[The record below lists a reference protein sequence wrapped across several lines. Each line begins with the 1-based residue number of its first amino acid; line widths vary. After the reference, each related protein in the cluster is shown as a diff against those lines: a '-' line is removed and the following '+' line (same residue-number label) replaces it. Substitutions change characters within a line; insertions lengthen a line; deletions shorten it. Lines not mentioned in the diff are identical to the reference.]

1 MRPINEH
8 WKGML
13 TIQNAEE
20 VGAMFNRIFGRKR
33 FTYTRVRPDI
43 IPSTSPLVAVAR
55 VDIYPG
61 VKLQRQIGK
70 HKVAAVSV
78 SREDGTAMLTINTT
92 DWLCMYDTRLDVPVA
107 QYDILHKNPYVAFGG
122 DRCEFRWQTP
132 CGDQTVDVF
141 VIESR

>member
-43 IPSTSPLVAVAR
+43 IPSTSPLVAAAK
-55 VDIYPG
+55 VDIYPRL
-61 VKLQRQIGK
+61 KLERRV
-70 HKVAAVSV
+70 KVAPVSV
-78 SREDGTAMLTINTT
+78 TVADGTAMLTINTT
-92 DWLCMYDTRLDVPVA
+92 EWLCMYDTRLNVPVA
-107 QYDILHKNPYVAFGG
+107 QYDILHKNPYVAFGT